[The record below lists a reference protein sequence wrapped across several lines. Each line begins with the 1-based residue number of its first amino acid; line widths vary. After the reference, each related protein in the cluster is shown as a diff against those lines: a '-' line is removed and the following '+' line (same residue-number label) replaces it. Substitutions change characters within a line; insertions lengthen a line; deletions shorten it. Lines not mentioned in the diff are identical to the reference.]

1 MTRRYAVVGNPV
13 RHSLS
18 PWLHRCFAR
27 ALQYDTVYAA
37 YAPPADGLGKFAE
50 SFFAAGGCGLNI
62 TTPLRRRLG
71 LCRHK
76 KRFF

>member
-37 YAPPADGLGKFAE
+37 YAPPADGWANLP
-50 SFFAAGGCGLNI
+50 S
-62 TTPLRRRLG
+62 
-71 LCRHK
+71 
-76 KRFF
+76 RFLPPAVAD